1 MQRSRAQQT
10 THAGKCTQPFKTQI
24 MREGAAE
31 KVPRM
36 LRHVP
41 DYFKMCKKAVEKDPW
56 SLEYVPED
64 LITRRMCNKTVDDC

>member
-1 MQRSRAQQT
+1 
-10 THAGKCTQPFKTQI
+10 

-41 DYFKMCKKAVEKDPW
+41 DYFKMCNKAVEKDPW